1 MASLQTLMISVV
13 LCSFMLRDDGSHST
27 IVMVSGARQVITVA
41 VRLRDIVRHA
51 TMVMVMCQTNV
62 ITQITIGRK
71 SRPHSLGR
79 AIRNN
84 CQGYTKKDHRQAG
97 LSWSKL
103 SSNWGWILCFALP
116 QNQVLKNT
124 FSDKMIILF
133 SVLAVKY

>member
-84 CQGYTKKDHRQAG
+84 CQGYKEGPQTIWAELVQAQLKLG
-97 LSWSKL
+97 LDPL
-103 SSNWGWILCFALP
+103 FCFATKP
-116 QNQVLKNT
+116 GP
-124 FSDKMIILF
+124 
-133 SVLAVKY
+133 